1 MGHIDQF
8 GKRGSVLI
16 GNDVATKEIV
26 FPAGVGRRLS
36 FRQEVGK
43 RERYLC
49 PWSLNVRAEDFT
61 GRLRG
66 GSWAPAAAS
75 TAGDVV
81 HSGGYV
87 TANPGSSAPG
97 SNHAAD
103 CIYRD
108 RFIRPVSQ
116 AIWASRQGTY
126 TDWAMS
132 ADLSD
137 AGRPFV
143 FQLSEAG
150 ELGGTVTALI
160 PHKDAY
166 LLAATSGS
174 LWAMQGDPTADGRL
188 QNISRDVGII
198 GPRAWCRDHLDR
210 YFFLS
215 SNGLY
220 TVSASGDG
228 LQALSDEVIPEHLN
242 GVTDVDT
249 VLDYDHATRSVAIH
263 IPTAAVSWLFDIDR
277 QGFWPFKVGYAG
289 SHVALGPLRMNDGDT
304 HGRLLRLHGITAA
317 SSASVTWR
325 VLVADTAEQVSI
337 NAKAAIE
344 ALVAGSSPAGIH
356 SSGTWTA
363 GVNHRSYPRAR
374 GMFMVLLLSSSGT
387 WGWEGAVCFTEPSG
401 KWR

>member
-1 MGHIDQF
+1 MA
-8 GKRGSVLI
+8 V
-16 GNDVATKEIV
+16 KEIV
-26 FPAGVGRRLS
+26 WPNGCGRGLS

-43 RERYLC
+43 RERYTC
-49 PWSLNVRAEDFT
+49 PWSTNVRTQDFQ

-66 GSWAPAAAS
+66 GSWAPPAA
-75 TAGDVV
+75 TETEGVV

-87 TANPGSSAPG
+87 VADPGDAPG
-97 SNHAAD
+97 DSSNAD

-132 ADLSD
+132 ADISD
-137 AGRPFV
+137 VGRPFV
-143 FQLSEAG
+143 IQLAEAG
-150 ELGGTVTALI
+150 ELGGNITALI

-166 LLAATSGS
+166 LLAATSSS
-174 LWAMQGDPTADGRL
+174 LWAVRGDPAADGGL
-188 QNISRDVGII
+188 QNISRDVGIV

-210 YFFLS
+210 YYFLS
-215 SNGLY
+215 SHGLY

-228 LQALSDEVIPEHLN
+228 VQGLSEDVIPEELT
-242 GVTDVDT
+242 GVTDEDT
-249 VLDYDHATRSVAIH
+249 VLEYDHATRGVRIY
-263 IPTAAVSWLFDIDR
+263 IPSAEVSWLFETD
-277 QGFWPFKVGYAG
+277 QKAFWPFKVGYAG
-289 SHVALGPLRMNDGDT
+289 SHVAIGPLQMNDKET
-304 HGRLLRLHGITAA
+304 YGRLLRLHGITAA
-317 SSASVTWR
+317 SSADVTWR
-325 VLVADTAEQVSI
+325 VLVADTAEQVSVY
-337 NAKAAIE
+337 AKAAIE
-344 ALVAGSSPAGIH
+344 TLVASGSPSNIH

-374 GMFMVLLLSSSGT
+374 GLFMILLLSASGT